1 MPRRAIELLQPE
13 GEVLGAQN
21 TDFRHDLAS
30 VRGIPLFKLFL
41 LYPQSWWQTAGVERG
56 RSLTDLPL
64 RQCYYWP
71 VGPEGKGVPGP
82 GEPGLLMAYDDL
94 LNVGFWGALDTRPQ
108 VHKAGSRIGSQMT
121 HRLPLFSRVK
131 SPSQPPPPAD
141 PFAARL
147 HDNWEAHA
155 ATEGDGPRDAPSTHA
170 DARYRQRA
178 GADRRRLHG
187 LVAGSLR
194 WRRAP
199 LEPELQ
205 IIRNA
210 DAA

>member
-1 MPRRAIELLQPE
+1 MRTGRAARKLTFRDNSTVTARAIVLAMPRRAIELLQPE

-71 VGPEGKGVPGP
+71 VGPEGTGVPKP
-82 GEPGLLMAYDDL
+82 ADPSLLMAYDDL

-108 VHKAGSRIGSQMT
+108 VHKAGSRIGSQ
-121 HRLPLFSRVK
+121 VDA
-131 SPSQPPPPAD
+131 SPSAVLAKKVTGQRPSGSRSVCCPPA
-141 PFAARL
+141 
-147 HDNWEAHA
+147 
-155 ATEGDGPRDAPSTHA
+155 
-170 DARYRQRA
+170 
-178 GADRRRLHG
+178 
-187 LVAGSLR
+187 
-194 WRRAP
+194 
-199 LEPELQ
+199 
-205 IIRNA
+205 
-210 DAA
+210 